1 MNSLN
6 PVSCT
11 DASPLCSS
19 STARLDTSV
28 PTTEKPREANPA
40 TMLAPSLPRPKTE
53 MFMLCRFDIVYRL
66 FIEGVM
72 FMDLLNKRIEKIRQD
87 YRLFTNMGV
96 AFRRLFRDDRRLAC
110 FYLDILPKKR
120 DLAFDIGANRGN
132 YSKVLASIFKRV
144 VAVEPQNRLFPE
156 IKRNTRHFDNICFL
170 NCAVSDHEGVA
181 NMFLS
186 KNHELSSLNED
197 WMHSVKKS
205 GRFSGIRW
213 DENIEVPTTTLK
225 HLIQRFGVPDFV
237 KVDTEGNEK
246 KCFQVW
252 T

>member
-1 MNSLN
+1 
-6 PVSCT
+6 
-11 DASPLCSS
+11 
-19 STARLDTSV
+19 
-28 PTTEKPREANPA
+28 
-40 TMLAPSLPRPKTE
+40 
-53 MFMLCRFDIVYRL
+53 
-66 FIEGVM
+66 M